1 MIDVSNLSI
10 AQQKLILETALML
23 TVALQALGQESQ
35 TDSQVLEEKL
45 RDLVNKKLSKMS
57 DEDIRQNVKQFFHVN
72 ANRNLG

>member
-10 AQQKLILETALML
+10 AEQKLIIETTLML